1 MSIILLRTYAVA
13 IAALAI
19 TATTVMDSHA
29 TAQRRPTFA
38 SDVAEIVHT
47 NCAVCHRPD
56 SAAPFSL
63 LSYDEVRAHGKEIV
77 AAVTS
82 RRMPPW
88 AANSTN
94 GFLPLQHSR
103 RLSPGQIATLTAWVE
118 NGMPSGDLLRT
129 PLPPPFP
136 ARWLLGLPDLTLSL
150 PRPFSIPASTSDRL
164 FNVVLHMDFL
174 ADRWIT
180 AIDYRPTARAVLS
193 HAVVF
198 AAPAKTAI
206 GDDDPLPGFAGLMG
220 PGAPAGLG
228 EELLAVDRSL
238 ETLGVWTPAGRPWPT
253 PAGSAI
259 RLPRGSNIVMQFH
272 ARASDTGAV
281 EDGTLAIYFAKER
294 PAASLASLQVPPSFG
309 VAAGIDIAAG
319 APRVV
324 VKDEFTLPV
333 DVVAFGA
340 RGHGHD
346 LARDMKMTVRLPGG
360 SSRNLLWLDRW
371 DVDKQETYYF
381 ESPVRLP
388 KGSVVRVEL
397 TYDNS
402 QPRPGTPPVPPRR
415 VTWGTRLSDE
425 IGSMALVIAEPAT
438 PDAAVLAAARAAHFR
453 DQLLRS
459 IRKTP

>member
-19 TATTVMDSHA
+19 TATTVMESYA

-38 SDVAEIVHT
+38 SDIAEIVHA

-77 AAVTS
+77 AAVAS

-88 AANSTN
+88 AANSTS
-94 GFLPLQHSR
+94 GFLPLQHTR
-103 RLSPGQIATLTAWVE
+103 RLTSGQIATLTAWVE
-118 NGMPSGDLLRT
+118 NGMPSGDLLRA

-150 PRPFSIPASTSDRL
+150 PRPFSIPANTSDRL
-164 FNVVLHMDFL
+164 FNVVLQMDFL
-174 ADRWIT
+174 TDRWIT

-193 HAVVF
+193 HAVIF
-198 AAPAKTAI
+198 AVPAATVI

-220 PGAPAGLG
+220 PGAPTGLG
-228 EELLAVDRSL
+228 DALLSADRSL

-259 RLPRGSNIVMQFH
+259 RLPKGSNIVMQFH
-272 ARASDTGAV
+272 ARAADTGAV
-281 EDGTLAIYFAKER
+281 EDGTLAIYFAQAR

-309 VAAGIDIAAG
+309 IAAGLDIAAG
-319 APRVV
+319 AKDVV
-324 VKDEFTLPV
+324 VKDEFALPV
-333 DVVAFGA
+333 DVTAFGA

-346 LARDMKMTVRLPGG
+346 LARDMKMTVRLPGGG

-397 TYDNS
+397 TYD
-402 QPRPGTPPVPPRR
+402 VPPRR
-415 VTWGTRLSDE
+415 VTWGARLSDE
-425 IGSMALVIAEPAT
+425 IGSMALVIAEPA
-438 PDAAVLAAARAAHFR
+438 PAEAAVLAAARAVHFR

-459 IRKTP
+459 NRRTP